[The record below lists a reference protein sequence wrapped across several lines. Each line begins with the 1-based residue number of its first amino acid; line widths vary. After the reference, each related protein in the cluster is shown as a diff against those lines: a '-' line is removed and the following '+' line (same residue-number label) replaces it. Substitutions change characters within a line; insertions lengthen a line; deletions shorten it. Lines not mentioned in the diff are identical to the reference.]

1 MIGGASPALRTEVV
15 EKYPTLWSAR
25 WPNQSNPDA
34 IPVQTGHPKDS
45 YTPIYGPWDD
55 PPNPTHPWSFW
66 QYASTG
72 RLNSF
77 NNGNSNLDLNVAQG
91 GIEFLK
97 DKLVP
102 ALWLSDTDGD
112 WSTLTD
118 WNSGQTPI
126 APVQGTGQ
134 AARVGP
140 LTLPAVRLPGPDD
153 TVILDRPSA
162 DVTVTLSSGT
172 HNVRKLEVHEALN
185 ITGGSLQ
192 VNYVP
197 SADSTPISARFSAPV
212 SVTGNGSFSVHTLQV
227 DALQAFTLG
236 GALTFD
242 TLQLMPHASSPAMLD
257 IVDDITLGPLA
268 NASAVIGRGAG
279 TGVSGGIDL
288 GGGNRKWTVQNGT
301 AAVDVTVDVPIE
313 NGRLFKSGAGTL
325 ELSSATGYD
334 GDIVVQQGTLAIA
347 GPFLADSADLF
358 LSAGATL
365 ALDFTG
371 PFDIVGAAYVEGF
384 ALAAGVW
391 GAPGS
396 GAQFTAPFFS
406 GPGTLLV
413 SQYEPLLLGDYS
425 GNGIVDAADFTF
437 WRDSLGVTGLKPFT
451 GADGTGD
458 GAVTIADLE
467 VWQLNYGNIV
477 PAGAPPDQIVPE
489 PGGWLG
495 GCWGA
500 LLLGGWFSRHR
511 HRNASI
517 RR

>member
-1 MIGGASPALRTEVV
+1 M
-15 EKYPTLWSAR
+15 
-25 WPNQSNPDA
+25 Q
-34 IPVQTGHPKDS
+34 
-45 YTPIYGPWDD
+45 GP
-55 PPNPTHPWSFW
+55 
-66 QYASTG
+66 
-72 RLNSF
+72 
-77 NNGNSNLDLNVAQG
+77 
-91 GIEFLK
+91 
-97 DKLVP
+97 
-102 ALWLSDTDGD
+102 
-112 WSTLTD
+112 
-118 WNSGQTPI
+118 
-126 APVQGTGQ
+126 GQ

-227 DALQAFTLG
+227 NALQAFTLG
-236 GALTFD
+236 GDLTFD
-242 TLQLMPHASSPAMLD
+242 TLQLMPHASAPAMLD

-279 TGVSGGIDL
+279 TGISGGIDL

-301 AAVDVTVDVPIE
+301 ATVDVTVDVPIE

-391 GAPGS
+391 GSPGS

-451 GADGTGD
+451 GADGNGD
-458 GAVTIADLE
+458 GAVTSADLA
-467 VWQLNYGNIV
+467 VWQSNYGNIV
-477 PAGAPPDQIVPE
+477 PAGAPDHSCPNRVAGWAAVGEPCCLGVGSGDTGTATLVFGDSPMLEFSNPARDWILSRASFNRQPE
-489 PGGWLG
+489 EIAGKNRDRWEVAAAISGGVRAYAAEACRCVTTRGTML
-495 GCWGA
+495 A
-500 LLLGGWFSRHR
+500 AFFSG
-511 HRNASI
+511 
-517 RR
+517 